1 MSDEIDNLVQL
12 NRDKFQ
18 SSTLN
23 YSTKPNQTKPNKWV
37 SFDIFIHLIDAL
49 FDCFTFFEFSL
60 IEIEL
65 SFRFKSQLCFSNLLI
80 NCDNSPTHNWLNN
93 QSNMSCMN
101 LNLIYS
107 KQTIVWLKGS
117 VWFWFWIEKTDLMI
131 DWLFI
136 DWLKVNVKWLSKSHN
151 QLIKLFCRSSKLLWI
166 LQIGLFCCLFP
177 IDSIHL
183 LTSVNLIE
191 SLKWLEQFWDSLICW
206 LTFDL
211 LLLLTNAESF
221 NELTELSW
229 TSW

>member
-1 MSDEIDNLVQL
+1 MILFQKNSFVCFFAVKVVGWVYRWVVIWEPTKPNQRLVKEEEKKNKEQRKMSDEIDNLVQL

-23 YSTKPNQTKPNKWV
+23 YSTKPKQTSEFLLIF
-37 SFDIFIHLIDAL
+37 SFHLIDVS

-107 KQTIVWLKGS
+107 KQTIVWLKGL
-117 VWFWFWIEKTDLMI
+117 VWFWFLVWDFELKNWFN
-131 DWLFI
+131 DW
-136 DWLKVNVKWLSKSHN
+136 
-151 QLIKLFCRSSKLLWI
+151 
-166 LQIGLFCCLFP
+166 
-177 IDSIHL
+177 
-183 LTSVNLIE
+183 
-191 SLKWLEQFWDSLICW
+191 
-206 LTFDL
+206 
-211 LLLLTNAESF
+211 
-221 NELTELSW
+221 
-229 TSW
+229 